1 MGIGLFPLIFL
12 LFIAPDLIDLFIPI
26 IFFYGLAMLF
36 KNFRS
41 KKRTTTTSR
50 YSFNQKTA
58 NSQKTSISNSDIVKI
73 DKRLKSY
80 FKENV
85 YLNVVEG
92 IDLTTANGT
101 YTNIDDLYVT
111 YKKEKVCRLSE
122 LRNSYSIIYD
132 RLVSL
137 LLTFSKQSDEVLKE
151 EVNLSS
157 KPKTNKK
164 EDKKPTVALSDAQK
178 YIDKINELNNKIPN
192 EEITN
197 GLYQTCDLLKQI
209 DLANGNKKLDDK
221 LRKLYDYYLPIL
233 VDVLTRYDEL
243 DDSPIRGEEFNK
255 TENKLIKTIV
265 LINEALK
272 TIYSGIHEEDYMNLN
287 ADITTLQSL
296 LNKDGLVSGSPF
308 KEAGDE

>member
-122 LRNSYSIIYD
+122 LRNN
-132 RLVSL
+132 LGSL
-137 LLTFSKQSDEVLKE
+137 LRL
-151 EVNLSS
+151 
-157 KPKTNKK
+157 
-164 EDKKPTVALSDAQK
+164 
-178 YIDKINELNNKIPN
+178 
-192 EEITN
+192 
-197 GLYQTCDLLKQI
+197 
-209 DLANGNKKLDDK
+209 
-221 LRKLYDYYLPIL
+221 
-233 VDVLTRYDEL
+233 
-243 DDSPIRGEEFNK
+243 
-255 TENKLIKTIV
+255 
-265 LINEALK
+265 
-272 TIYSGIHEEDYMNLN
+272 
-287 ADITTLQSL
+287 
-296 LNKDGLVSGSPF
+296 GSPQSQHHP
-308 KEAGDE
+308 